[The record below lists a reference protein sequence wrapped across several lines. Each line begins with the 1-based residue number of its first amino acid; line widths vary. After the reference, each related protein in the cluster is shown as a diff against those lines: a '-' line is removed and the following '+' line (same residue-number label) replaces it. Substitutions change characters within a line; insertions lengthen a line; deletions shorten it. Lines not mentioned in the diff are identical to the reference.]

1 MGNLNSTERQFLET
15 QFGERVNF
23 DRTERR
29 LYGHDIASL
38 PGVAQ
43 LVVGDTT
50 PDAVVQPESE
60 DQLAELVRWAAEHSI
75 PLTPRGKASSGYG
88 GTLPV
93 KNGLVV
99 DFHRMNRVLDI
110 DAKALT
116 VTVQAG
122 IVWEKVDAALER
134 QGLALKLYPSSYP
147 GSTVGGWL
155 AQGGAGI
162 GSYETGWFSQN
173 VVSARVVLADGSV
186 KEFKGPELSLI
197 SDAEGTTGFISQLT
211 FRIKPAEDLDIIAA
225 GFPTAAKL
233 QEFLGNLTG
242 TDIPVWS
249 VLFINPRMAEMKS
262 KAPLRQHL
270 GHAAED
276 RMSLPNSYIATIAVR
291 AGGDVRAKL
300 SSLVQSNG
308 GEVLSDEIAHHEWQ
322 NRFKVMLVKRM
333 GPSLVPAEF
342 VIPLSSLSDTMEE
355 IGKTVGQPVLKEGIV
370 IKNGAGGKP
379 EVVILG
385 FIPADQ
391 RSFRYNIEF
400 GLALTIFKIAERHG
414 GRPYSSGLYFAH
426 KAKKVM
432 GEERVQA
439 LQAFKKANDPKNI
452 MNPGKVTG
460 SGLIGTFM
468 SLAETM
474 EPVVRF
480 MGNLVPVKVGE
491 RVTKTA
497 KNIPAD
503 VAWYAYAC
511 SQCGYCVEEC
521 DQFYGRGW
529 ESQSPRGKWYWIREY
544 IEGKEKWDQKMVDNI
559 LKCTTCEMCDRRCS
573 ASLPIEPSW
582 MKLRGQLVQEEKKMT
597 FPPFEMMTAALTKE
611 GDI

>member
-93 KNGLVV
+93 KKGLVV

-211 FRIKPAEDLDIIAA
+211 
-225 GFPTAAKL
+225 
-233 QEFLGNLTG
+233 N
-242 TDIPVWS
+242 
-249 VLFINPRMAEMKS
+249 
-262 KAPLRQHL
+262 
-270 GHAAED
+270 
-276 RMSLPNSYIATIAVR
+276 
-291 AGGDVRAKL
+291 
-300 SSLVQSNG
+300 
-308 GEVLSDEIAHHEWQ
+308 
-322 NRFKVMLVKRM
+322 
-333 GPSLVPAEF
+333 
-342 VIPLSSLSDTMEE
+342 
-355 IGKTVGQPVLKEGIV
+355 
-370 IKNGAGGKP
+370 
-379 EVVILG
+379 
-385 FIPADQ
+385 
-391 RSFRYNIEF
+391 
-400 GLALTIFKIAERHG
+400 HG
-414 GRPYSSGLYFAH
+414 VH
-426 KAKKVM
+426 
-432 GEERVQA
+432 Q
-439 LQAFKKANDPKNI
+439 
-452 MNPGKVTG
+452 
-460 SGLIGTFM
+460 
-468 SLAETM
+468 
-474 EPVVRF
+474 
-480 MGNLVPVKVGE
+480 
-491 RVTKTA
+491 
-497 KNIPAD
+497 PAD
-503 VAWYAYAC
+503 VP
-511 SQCGYCVEEC
+511 SQG
-521 DQFYGRGW
+521 GRGPGYH
-529 ESQSPRGKWYWIREY
+529 SSGFSHCGQATRVPGKSHQDRHPCLVSPVHKSPNGRN
-544 IEGKEKWDQKMVDNI
+544 EKQ
-559 LKCTTCEMCDRRCS
+559 
-573 ASLPIEPSW
+573 
-582 MKLRGQLVQEEKKMT
+582 G
-597 FPPFEMMTAALTKE
+597 TAEAAPRAC
-611 GDI
+611 G